1 MEPILVAHATFCD
14 GELRLWAE
22 DAAHW
27 RSGTVIEPDPDGGK
41 AGPTHPFAASASTLT
56 GVFAPILHRAGIEST
71 PGTLTIRIPTAGTP
85 PVPTP
90 SPRLAHDVS
99 APEVTPDGLGEY
111 RVACLSVSPGSARL
125 ALEGLLD
132 AGESAMS
139 GVNAMGL
146 TRPITPGRSPE
157 FWLLADR
164 LARHL
169 LAQQRVVPMLAQ
181 DAQGELTGLWLP
193 WMADEATVVRCE
205 AVLRSMPPIAR
216 AGVDALAHD
225 PWKTLESFV
234 ASIVDSGSRTALI
247 RETMSDTI
255 DGRDAIDPHVSW
267 LRGLLGNDRGVE
279 GTAPQRQEMVRRV
292 RTWIG
297 RLDERGMSSAWRLCL
312 RLNEP
317 GASTSLA
324 DLAAPPEDLV
334 WSLTFHLQSV
344 DRPDI
349 MVDAEDVWMLSSE
362 SITIEGL
369 RLDGPQELLLAELGR
384 ASRIYERL
392 EKALDDTEPSE
403 LALSTKQAYQYL
415 REIQP
420 VLREQGFGSIV
431 PDWWDS
437 PSARIGA
444 RLKVTTPESPESA
457 DAGGAVTPTG
467 PRLGMAALVNYK
479 WEIALGDTTLTI
491 EEFEQLAAR
500 KSPLIRVNGRW
511 VEVRPEDVQ
520 AAMRFIKENASGTMT
535 VAEALRVAYGSDP
548 GETGVPI
555 VGMELDGWIKSAL
568 GGATEQVPSLL
579 APAEFK
585 GTLRPYQERGLSWM
599 SFLERFGFGMCLAD
613 DMGLGKTIQM
623 LALLLHE
630 RQEPGKPGPTLLVVP
645 MSVVSNWLRESKR
658 FSPTIRVLIHHG
670 VERKIGD
677 ELIAQVAESDLVITT
692 YALVHRDLGSL
703 ERIHWGRV
711 VLDEAQCIKNPVA
724 KQAQAVR
731 AMNADKRVALTG
743 TPVENRLSELWS
755 IMDFLNPGLLG
766 SAPSFRK
773 RFAVPVERY
782 RDRVRTDQLRR
793 LVQPFILRRLKT
805 DPTVVADLPPKLE
818 TKEFSHL
825 TAEQAQLY
833 DACVKRV
840 LGEVD
845 RAEGM
850 QRRGLVLAALIK
862 LKQICN
868 HPSQLLK
875 DTDGV
880 RPPDPTRSGKTTRI
894 LEMLDEVL
902 GEGDQ
907 ALIFTQFRQMGHLLQ
922 LMLQHELKRT
932 VLFLHGG
939 TPQAERQRIIDTFQ
953 KADGQH
959 PILILSLKAGGVGLN
974 LTAATHVFHF
984 DRWWNPAVENQATDR
999 AYRIGQTRTVHV
1011 HKFVVAGTLEDRIDE
1026 MIEQK
1031 TELASNI
1038 IGSGERWLTELS
1050 TEQLRDILTLRPDSV
1065 GDD

>member
-1 MEPILVAHATFCD
+1 MDPMLVVHATLCQ
-14 GELRLWAE
+14 GELRIWAE
-22 DAAHW
+22 DGALCAAGLPNTGAGEGETFPHPYAATGHTLSAVL
-27 RSGTVIEPDPDGGK
+27 RPFLTRAAIEP
-41 AGPTHPFAASASTLT
+41 
-56 GVFAPILHRAGIEST
+56 T
-71 PGTLTIRIPTAGTP
+71 PGSVRLRLPRIGQSPA
-85 PVPTP
+85 P
-90 SPRLAHDVS
+90 SPRLAHDLPLPDTEPETLGQFDAPCLSIAPVS
-99 APEVTPDGLGEY
+99 ARIV
-111 RVACLSVSPGSARL
+111 
-125 ALEGLLD
+125 LEGLLD
-132 AGESAMS
+132 AAESERLGTSAL
-139 GVNAMGL
+139 GL
-146 TRPITPGRSPE
+146 ARPIACGKSIE
-157 FWLLADR
+157 FWLRADR

-169 LAQQRVVPMLAQ
+169 LAQQRIVPMLAQ
-181 DAQGELTGLWLP
+181 DSQGALSGIWLP
-193 WMADEATVVRCE
+193 WLADEATIARCD
-205 AVLRSMPPIAR
+205 ALLRAMPPIAR
-216 AGVDALAHD
+216 ASVDALGHD
-225 PWKTLESFV
+225 AWSTMQSFV
-234 ASIVDSGSRTALI
+234 SAIVDASARDALA
-247 RETMSDTI
+247 RETMRDTI
-255 DGRDAIDPHVSW
+255 TDQSADDPHVGW
-267 LRGLLGNDRGVE
+267 LSGLLGSEREVP
-279 GTAPQRQEMVRRV
+279 GTPAQRQEMVRRV

-297 RLDERGMSSAWRLCL
+297 RLDERGMSAAWRLCL

-317 GASTSLA
+317 QSSASLA
-324 DLAAPPEDLV
+324 DLAAPPDELE
-334 WSLTFHLQSV
+334 WTLSFHLQSV
-344 DRPDI
+344 DRPDV
-349 MVDAEDVWMLSSE
+349 MVDAQDIWMLSGDSA
-362 SITIEGL
+362 SIEGL
-369 RLDGPQELLLAELGR
+369 RLDSPQELLLAELGR

-392 EKALDDTEPSE
+392 ERALDAQEPSD
-403 LALSTKQAYQYL
+403 LSLNTRQAYQYL

-420 VLREQGFGSIV
+420 VLREQGFGSIA

-444 RLKVTTPESPESA
+444 RLKVSTPETPGDQDTGATPSPASA
-457 DAGGAVTPTG
+457 
-467 PRLGMAALVNYK
+467 RLGMAALVNYK
-479 WEIALGDTTLTI
+479 WEIALGDTTLTM
-491 EEFEQLAAR
+491 EEFQQLASR

-535 VAEALRVAYGSDP
+535 VAEALRVAYGTDP
-548 GETGVPI
+548 VETGVPI
-555 VGMELDGWIKSAL
+555 VGLEMEGWIKQAL
-568 GGATEQVPSLL
+568 SGASEQVPTLL
-579 APAEFK
+579 APDAFH

-599 SFLERFGFGMCLAD
+599 AFLERFGFGMCLAD

-630 RQEPGKPGPTLLVVP
+630 RQNGQKPSPTLLVVP
-645 MSVVSNWLRESKR
+645 MSVVNNWVRESRR
-658 FSPTIRVLIHHG
+658 FGPDIRVLVHHG
-670 VERKIGD
+670 VERSTGD
-677 ELIAQVAESDLVITT
+677 EFLRRVEQSDLIITT
-692 YALVHRDLGSL
+692 YALAHRDLGSL
-703 ERIHWGRV
+703 ERVQWGRV

-731 AMNADKRVALTG
+731 SLIAERRVALTG

-766 SAPSFRK
+766 TSASFRK

-782 RDRVRTDQLRR
+782 KDRYRTDQLRR
-793 LVQPFILRRLKT
+793 LVQPFVLRRLKT

-818 TKEFSHL
+818 TRDFSHL

-833 DACVKRV
+833 DSCVKRM

-845 RAEGM
+845 RSEGM

-880 RPPDPTRSGKTTRI
+880 RPPDPTRSGKTMRL
-894 LEMLDEVL
+894 LEMLDEIL
-902 GEGDQ
+902 AEGDQ
-907 ALIFTQFRQMGHLLQ
+907 SLIFTQFRQMGHILQ
-922 LMLQHELKRT
+922 LMLQHELNRT

-939 TPQAERQRIIDTFQ
+939 TTQSERQRLIDTFQ
-953 KADGQH
+953 KQDGQH

-1011 HKFVVAGTLEDRIDE
+1011 HKFIVAGTLEERIDE

-1050 TEQLRDILTLRPDSV
+1050 TDQLRDILTLRPDAV
-1065 GDD
+1065 AEDA

>member
-1 MEPILVAHATFCD
+1 MEPMLVAHATSCD

-22 DAAHW
+22 DVALW
-27 RSGTVIEPDPDGGK
+27 RPNFAPPSE
-41 AGPTHPFAASASTLT
+41 ASAEHPFAASTQTLASVFTPLLT
-56 GVFAPILHRAGIEST
+56 RAGIEPT
-71 PGTLTIRIPTAGTP
+71 PGTLKIRLPLTP
-85 PVPTP
+85 GLGGLPAP
-90 SPRLAHDVS
+90 SPRLAHEVAASDVP
-99 APEVTPDGLGEY
+99 PEGLGEF
-111 RVACLSVSPGSARL
+111 VVPCLSIAPGSARL
-125 ALEGLLD
+125 ALEGILD
-132 AGESAMS
+132 AGESALA
-139 GVNAMGL
+139 GINAMGL
-146 TRPITPGRSPE
+146 SRPVSPGRSVE

-181 DAQGELTGLWLP
+181 NAMGDLTALWLP
-193 WMADEATVVRCE
+193 WMADDATVVRCE
-205 AVLRSMPPIAR
+205 SVLRTMPPIAR
-216 AGVDALAHD
+216 AGVDGLAHD
-225 PWKTLESFV
+225 PWKTLEAFV
-234 ASIVDSGSRTALI
+234 ASIVDSVSRSALI

-255 DGRDAIDPHVSW
+255 EGRDAIDPHVGW
-267 LRGLLGNDRGVE
+267 LRGLLGTERDVP
-279 GTAPQRQEMVRRV
+279 GTPPQRQEMVRRV

-317 GASTSLA
+317 NTSSNLA
-324 DLAAPPEDLV
+324 DLAAPPDDLV
-334 WSLTFHLQSV
+334 WTLTFHLQSV

-349 MVDAEDVWMLSSE
+349 MVDAQDVWMLSSD
-362 SITIEGL
+362 SVSIEGL
-369 RLDGPQELLLAELGR
+369 RLEAPQELLLAELGR
-384 ASRIYERL
+384 ASRIYDRL
-392 EKALDDTEPSE
+392 EKALDSTEPSE
-403 LALSTKQAYQYL
+403 LSLSTRQAYQYL

-444 RLKVTTPESPESA
+444 RLKVTTPETPDA
-457 DAGGAVTPTG
+457 PDAGGALTPNA

-479 WEIALGDTTLTI
+479 WEIALGDTTLSI

-535 VAEALRVAYGSDP
+535 VAEALRVAYGTDP

-568 GGATEQVPSLL
+568 GGANEQVPTLE
-579 APAEFK
+579 APPNFK
-585 GTLRPYQERGLSWM
+585 GTLRPYQARGLSWM

-630 RQEPGKPGPTLLVVP
+630 RLHGATPGPTLLVVP
-645 MSVVSNWLRESKR
+645 MSVVSNWMRESKR
-658 FSPTIRVLIHHG
+658 FSPEIRVLIHHG
-670 VERKIGD
+670 VERKIGED
-677 ELIAQVAESDLVITT
+677 LLKAVEDSDLVITT

-703 ERIHWGRV
+703 ERIHWGRI

-731 AMNADKRVALTG
+731 AMIADRRVALTG

-766 SAPSFRK
+766 SAGSFRK

-805 DPTVVADLPPKLE
+805 DPNVVADLPPKLE
-818 TKEFSHL
+818 TKEYSHL
-825 TAEQAQLY
+825 TAEQAKLY

-875 DTDGV
+875 DTEGS
-880 RPPDPTRSGKTTRI
+880 RAPDPSRSGKTTRL

-902 GEGDQ
+902 SEGDQ

-922 LMLQHELKRT
+922 LMIQHEVNRP

-939 TPQAERQRIIDTFQ
+939 TPQTERQRIIDTFQ
-953 KADGQH
+953 KSDGQH
-959 PILILSLKAGGVGLN
+959 PVLILSLKAGGVGLN

-1050 TEQLRDILTLRPDSV
+1050 TDQLRDILTLRPDSV
-1065 GDD
+1065 SDI

>member
-1 MEPILVAHATFCD
+1 MVPMLVLHATFCD
-14 GELRLWAE
+14 GEIRLWAE
-22 DAAHW
+22 DVSRWPVAMRETTGEIAEHPYCASAQDLNAALGPILQ
-27 RSGTVIEPDPDGGK
+27 RAAIEP
-41 AGPTHPFAASASTLT
+41 
-56 GVFAPILHRAGIEST
+56 T
-71 PGTLTIRIPTAGTP
+71 PGTLRLRLPLIPGTDTLP
-85 PVPTP
+85 LP
-90 SPRLAHDVS
+90 SPRFAHEVAS
-99 APEVTPDGLGEY
+99 PEHEPEGLGEFH
-111 RVACLSVSPGSARL
+111 ASCLSIAPGSARL

-132 AGESAMS
+132 AGESAS
-139 GVNAMGL
+139 TGVNAMGL
-146 TRPITPGRSPE
+146 SRPIFPGRSVE

-181 DAQGELTGLWLP
+181 NAQGDLTALWLP

-205 AVLRSMPPIAR
+205 SVLRAMPPIAR
-216 AGVDALAHD
+216 AGVDPLIHD

-234 ASIVDSGSRTALI
+234 VAVVDSAARTALI

-255 DGRDAIDPHVSW
+255 EGRDAVDPHVGW
-267 LRGLLGNDRGVE
+267 LRGLLSTQRDVP
-279 GTAPQRQEMVRRV
+279 GTQAQRQEMVRRV

-297 RLDERGMSSAWRLCL
+297 RLDERGMSAAWRLCL

-317 GASTSLA
+317 STSAKLA
-324 DLAAPPEDLV
+324 DLAAPPDDLA
-334 WSLTFHLQSV
+334 WTLSFHLQSV

-349 MVDAEDVWMLSSE
+349 MVDAEDIWMLSSE
-362 SITIEGL
+362 SVSIEGL
-369 RLDGPQELLLAELGR
+369 RLESPQELLLAELGR
-384 ASRIYERL
+384 ASRIYDRL
-392 EKALDDTEPSE
+392 EKALDDSEPAEMS
-403 LALSTKQAYQYL
+403 LSTRQAYQYL

-444 RLKVTTPESPESA
+444 RLKVSTPESVESG
-457 DAGGAVTPTG
+457 DASGAVTPNS

-479 WEIALGDTTLTI
+479 WEIALGDTTLSI

-520 AAMRFIKENASGTMT
+520 AAMKFIKENTSGTMT
-535 VAEALRVAYGSDP
+535 VAEALRVAYGTDP
-548 GETGVPI
+548 GETGVPV

-568 GGATEQVPSLL
+568 GGATEQVPTID
-579 APAEFK
+579 APPSFR
-585 GTLRPYQERGLSWM
+585 GTLRPYQARGLAWM

-630 RQEPGKPGPTLLVVP
+630 RLNGAKPGPTLLVVP

-658 FSPTIRVLIHHG
+658 FAPELRVLIHHG
-670 VERKIGD
+670 VERKSGD
-677 ELIAQVAESDLVITT
+677 DFLLAVEQSDLVITT
-692 YALVHRDLGSL
+692 YALIHRDLGSL
-703 ERIHWGRV
+703 ERVHWGRI

-731 AMNADKRVALTG
+731 AMIADRRTALTG

-766 SAPSFRK
+766 SAPSFRR

-793 LVQPFILRRLKT
+793 LVQPFVLRRLKT

-818 TKEFSHL
+818 TKEYSHL

-875 DTDGV
+875 DTEGV
-880 RPPDPTRSGKTTRI
+880 RPADPSRSGKTTRL
-894 LEMLDEVL
+894 LEMLDEIL
-902 GEGDQ
+902 AEGDQ
-907 ALIFTQFRQMGHLLQ
+907 SLIFTQFRQMGHLLQ
-922 LMLQHELKRT
+922 LMIQHEINRP

-939 TPQAERQRIIDTFQ
+939 TPQTERQRIIDTFQ
-953 KADGQH
+953 RADGQH

-1050 TEQLRDILTLRPDSV
+1050 TDQLRDILTLRPDAVS
-1065 GDD
+1065 DE